1 MKNQLL
7 LLALALLAAS
17 PGAFGQRAAG
27 SSAFERG
34 TLSQGQPTGV
44 WEYFDEAGQLELRM
58 NYDSS
63 RIGYRRPDTARYELQ
78 VGGAWQLVHP
88 SRAPGPM
95 GSRAGRRHELQT
107 QLRYPVSALQQ
118 QQQGDVLLSYV
129 VDPTGHTSHYSIE
142 RSLSPACDQEVW
154 RVLQLL
160 PDRWIPAVY
169 RGQAVAARFYLAV
182 HFEMQQVERRP
193 RPGAA
198 PTLPA
203 PGLPPY
209 TDRINVVAVGVAR
222 GGQPR

>member
-1 MKNQLL
+1 MKNQPLL
-7 LLALALLAAS
+7 FVLTLLAAS
-17 PGAFGQRAAG
+17 TNAFGQRAAG

-107 QLRYPVSALQQ
+107 QLRYPVAALQQ
-118 QQQGDVLLSYV
+118 QLQGDVLLSYV
-129 VDPTGHTSHYSIE
+129 VDPNGHTSHYSIE
-142 RSLSPACDQEVW
+142 HSLSPACDQEVW
-154 RVLQLL
+154 RALQLL

-182 HFEMQQVERRP
+182 HFEMQLAEHRP

-198 PTLPA
+198 PMAPA
-203 PGLPPY
+203 AGLPPY
-209 TDRINVVAVGVAR
+209 TDRITVTAVGLAR